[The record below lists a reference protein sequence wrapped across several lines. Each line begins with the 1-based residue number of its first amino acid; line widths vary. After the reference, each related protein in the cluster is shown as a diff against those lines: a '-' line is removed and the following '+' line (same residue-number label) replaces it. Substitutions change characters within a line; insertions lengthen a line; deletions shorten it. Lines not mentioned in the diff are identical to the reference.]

1 MLAPHRNTVQHY
13 NEQVMA
19 SVFGEADVL
28 LSTDIIVDAGEDGQD
43 PGTGWGV
50 EMLNSLWPAGLPPHE
65 LPLMPGVPVMATMN
79 LPHLG
84 VFNGTRMI
92 VLSVVSSRSTGAPA
106 YVVCAVWKN
115 GKFSEVLIPRAKI
128 VVPQGD
134 VPFSWVRQQFPL
146 QLCFAMTINKSQ
158 GQTMESRVA
167 VVLTSGVWTHGMLYV
182 ALGRVTDPD
191 NLRVVAP
198 KAPGD
203 AVVNVVYADVLEVGE
218 ARRSTQVGQ
227 IDTDRS
233 IRVDKIDRRADREE

>member
-1 MLAPHRNTVQHY
+1 M
-13 NEQVMA
+13 
-19 SVFGEADVL
+19 
-28 LSTDIIVDAGEDGQD
+28 
-43 PGTGWGV
+43 
-50 EMLNSLWPAGLPPHE
+50 
-65 LPLMPGVPVMATMN
+65 PVMITVRSN
-79 LPHLG
+79 RTG
-84 VFNGTRMI
+84 I
-92 VLSVVSSRSTGAPA
+92 VRGPLKMQVVP

-227 IDTDRS
+227 IEKSMDRS